1 MDLPVMTAAAASHEH
16 PPGSGHKTPL
26 LSPKPE
32 YSMTIS
38 DRHIPLS
45 QRATPKVPIAPQNPR
60 VAGVRSALADMQPD
74 QTSRPAIP
82 ASVLL
87 LRHPGS
93 SAERRRRPSR
103 SPHGRGQRIRPR
115 DEKDGEP
122 RPGGVRASPCRMAG
136 CATPTSSAGHALAGA
151 KAYPKLLG
159 LPVDGNEI

>member
-1 MDLPVMTAAAASHEH
+1 MPVTIHRTAAAALHDH
-16 PPGSGHKTPL
+16 PPGSGHKAPS

-103 SPHGRGQRIRPR
+103 SPMDADNASDPGMKRIENPAP
-115 DEKDGEP
+115 EVFVPALAAWPAAQP
-122 RPGGVRASPCRMAG
+122 RPAPPAMLSLAPG
-136 CATPTSSAGHALAGA
+136 PTL
-151 KAYPKLLG
+151 
-159 LPVDGNEI
+159 N